1 MKLNNGFFIA
11 IVGAII
17 LYAIFLMFS
26 DFSEVYGNIINFNM
40 IYLPIILILVS
51 SGWGVLFLRWHLLL
65 KNSDIKLPLKK
76 NFLIYLS
83 GFALSV
89 TPGKLGELLKSQII
103 KTNFGTPRTST
114 APLILVERLY
124 NLIGMISIT
133 FFGLIYF
140 EISSYIIIISAILVI
155 IGFVIISSETLF
167 NKFIGIFSK
176 FKFTSKLITP
186 LQNSYQIIR
195 KSTRGPIVVYCSG
208 LSIIAWLIELLAV
221 YFVFLGFGIL
231 DLSYFQIVQVYT
243 ASIFLGA
250 ASLLPEG
257 IGVVEGSLIGL
268 LNVHGI
274 EISTAPTLV
283 ILIRILTLWYGVIIG
298 LICLKLMGV
307 FSITKNEPSDLDK

>member
-1 MKLNNGFFIA
+1 MKLDYRIFIA
-11 IVGAII
+11 IIGTII

-26 DFSEVYGNIINFNM
+26 DFSQVYGNIINFN
-40 IYLPIILILVS
+40 ILYIPIILGLVPI
-51 SGWGVLFLRWHLLL
+51 GWLMLFFRWHLMLR
-65 KNSDIKLPLKK
+65 NSGIELPLKK

-103 KTNFGTPRTST
+103 KSNFGTPRTST

-124 NLIGMISIT
+124 NLIGMISIA
-133 FFGLIYF
+133 FFGLLYF

-155 IGFVIISSETLF
+155 TGFTIISSEKLF
-167 NKFIGIFSK
+167 IKSLKIFEK
-176 FKFTSKLITP
+176 IKFTAKLITP
-186 LQNSYQIIR
+186 LQDSYKIVR

-208 LSIIAWLIELLAV
+208 LSITAWLIELLAV
-221 YFVFLGFGIL
+221 YFVFLGFGIF

-268 LNVHGI
+268 LSVHGV

-283 ILIRILTLWYGVIIG
+283 IVIRILTLWYGVIAG
-298 LICLKLMGV
+298 LVCLKATGV
-307 FSITKNEPSDLDK
+307 FSTPKNNESLS